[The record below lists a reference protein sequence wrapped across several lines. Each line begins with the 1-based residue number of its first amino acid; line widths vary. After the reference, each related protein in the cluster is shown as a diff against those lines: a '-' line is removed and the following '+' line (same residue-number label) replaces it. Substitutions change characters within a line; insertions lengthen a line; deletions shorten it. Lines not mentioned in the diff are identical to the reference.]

1 MKRNLFLCCLLALA
15 ATVSLG
21 RTFAKIP
28 LPEHPRPDFERSEW
42 INLNGPWAFTFNEAL
57 AQKALQTGQTGTF
70 DHTINVPFP
79 WGSPLSGVANLG
91 DSAWYARQ
99 VSIPES
105 WRGKRVFLVIGA
117 ADWGTKV
124 WLNGRYLGAHEGGYT
139 PFEFEL
145 TPNLQFGMPQNLVIG
160 VEDKGG
166 NDRLAGKQGYGNAR
180 GIWQTVYLEARGND
194 YIDYVHF
201 TPDIDR
207 SAVKVQVGLNG
218 VPAKDATIRIKF
230 KNGEQTDFTYQPKGK
245 AKKSTVQEFE
255 IPLSDQRL
263 WELDD
268 PYLYETTVS
277 LYANG
282 QPQDQVDSYFGQR
295 KISTTTLP
303 GSDYPYVALN
313 NKPVYLPTVP
323 GPELS
328 SRGLLYLPE
337 RRVHARRDS
346 SVETPRTKRQPY
358 PH

>member
-124 WLNGRYLGAHEGGYT
+124 WLNGRYLGAHDAQPAIRHAAKPRY
-139 PFEFEL
+139 
-145 TPNLQFGMPQNLVIG
+145 
-160 VEDKGG
+160 
-166 NDRLAGKQGYGNAR
+166 RR
-180 GIWQTVYLEARGND
+180 GR
-194 YIDYVHF
+194 
-201 TPDIDR
+201 
-207 SAVKVQVGLNG
+207 
-218 VPAKDATIRIKF
+218 
-230 KNGEQTDFTYQPKGK
+230 
-245 AKKSTVQEFE
+245 
-255 IPLSDQRL
+255 
-263 WELDD
+263 
-268 PYLYETTVS
+268 
-277 LYANG
+277 
-282 QPQDQVDSYFGQR
+282 
-295 KISTTTLP
+295 
-303 GSDYPYVALN
+303 
-313 NKPVYLPTVP
+313 
-323 GPELS
+323 
-328 SRGLLYLPE
+328 
-337 RRVHARRDS
+337 
-346 SVETPRTKRQPY
+346 
-358 PH
+358 